1 VIPKNISE
9 LCGNPFD
16 PNAESRDA
24 FAGLRG
30 TSVASAGQSGGTE
43 ALRGEE
49 DANETGAREGFSPEP
64 RPQGVPGSMPR
75 ELRSGAFAP
84 CPITPLRARTVT
96 LVSIA

>member
-49 DANETGAREGFSPEP
+49 DANETGRGNLAPRGFPEVC
-64 RPQGVPGSMPR
+64 QESSEVVH
-75 ELRSGAFAP
+75 L
-84 CPITPLRARTVT
+84 PLA
-96 LVSIA
+96 L

>member
-49 DANETGAREGFSPEP
+49 DANETGRGKVFPRNLAPRGFPEVC
-64 RPQGVPGSMPR
+64 QESSEVVH
-75 ELRSGAFAP
+75 L
-84 CPITPLRARTVT
+84 PLA
-96 LVSIA
+96 L